1 MTLSTDFKTG
11 YTTEYNGKQVK
22 VVDFDIRGYITIE
35 DNQGNR
41 SSIRISDLKNTPLFN
56 LNSDKAIKERK
67 ERIENF
73 QNLADIARTEKNS
86 WQSKIKDLGA
96 QLSGLNKND
105 EFYGIIKK
113 KYWAARFERVAYSN
127 EEQRYLLDAFL
138 ATLEKPYWFT

>member
-11 YTTEYNGKQVK
+11 NTTEYNGKQVK
-22 VVDFDIRGYITIE
+22 VIDFDIRGYITIE

-56 LNSDKAIKERK
+56 LNSDKAIKEQK

-73 QNLADIARTEKNS
+73 QKLAEIARTEKNS
-86 WQSKIKDLGA
+86 WQSKIEDLRT

-105 EFYGIIKK
+105 ELYNE
-113 KYWAARFERVAYSN
+113 YWDARFARVASSN
-127 EEQRYLLDAFL
+127 KEQRYLLDAY
-138 ATLEKPYWFT
+138 LEASKKPYWFT

>member
-1 MTLSTDFKTG
+1 MPLSTDFKTG
-11 YTTEYNGKQVK
+11 YTTKYNGKQVK

-86 WQSKIKDLGA
+86 WQSKIKDLWA

-105 EFYGIIKK
+105 ELYDKIKNE
-113 KYWAARFERVAYSN
+113 YWAARFERVAYSN
-127 EEQRYLLDAFL
+127 KEQRYLLDAY
-138 ATLEKPYWFT
+138 LEAS

>member
-41 SSIRISDLKNTPLFN
+41 TSIQISDLKNTPLFN

-73 QNLADIARTEKNS
+73 QNLAESARTEKYS
-86 WQSKIKDLGA
+86 WQSKIKDLWT

-105 EFYGIIKK
+105 ELYNKIKDE
-113 KYWAARFERVAYSN
+113 YWGARFKRVASSN
-127 EEQRYLLDAFL
+127 KEQRYLLDAY
-138 ATLEKPYWFT
+138 LEASKKPNWFT